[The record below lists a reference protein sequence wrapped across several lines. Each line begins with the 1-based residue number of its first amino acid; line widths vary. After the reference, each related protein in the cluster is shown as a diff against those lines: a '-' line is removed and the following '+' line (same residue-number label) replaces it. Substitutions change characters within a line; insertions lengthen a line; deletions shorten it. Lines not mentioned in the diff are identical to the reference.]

1 MMLGGKGEGPGR
13 RKEERQVGGGT
24 LSPQVPSRN
33 PSVVGRAPEC
43 TGRMGPLPRQLC
55 GPLDSLPRCE
65 EEGRWMGRAP
75 PEDTLTCLGEQERPG
90 RCGNAHRL
98 HQTPCLHPVP
108 STPPHSSEHLILWFF
123 QDSKNKKAK
132 KGKRQ

>member
-75 PEDTLTCLGEQERPG
+75 PEETLTCLGERPQAAPDPVSAP
-90 RCGNAHRL
+90 RSK
-98 HQTPCLHPVP
+98 HP
-108 STPPHSSEHLILWFF
+108 SHSSEHLILWFF

>member
-1 MMLGGKGEGPGR
+1 M
-13 RKEERQVGGGT
+13 GGGT

-55 GPLDSLPRCE
+55 GPLDSLPRSE

-75 PEDTLTCLGEQERPG
+75 PEETLTCLGERPQ
-90 RCGNAHRL
+90 AA
-98 HQTPCLHPVP
+98 PDPVSAP
-108 STPPHSSEHLILWFF
+108 RSKHPPHSSEHLILWFF